1 MNEPASSDVSHD
13 ARSVR
18 DSLKLVA
25 WVFIWMASLTVSDKA
40 ALYGWWDAS
49 SWLTVL
55 SMVVN
60 GLLGLGLMLAFM
72 RMLRRM
78 DDLQRKIQLDA
89 LALALGVSLVG
100 CALYSLM
107 VTWGYIQDEEVTDIF
122 VLMCVSYSAG
132 ALIGV
137 LRYR

>member
-1 MNEPASSDVSHD
+1 MNEPAFSHVSHD

-18 DSLKLVA
+18 DSLKLLA

-40 ALYGWWDAS
+40 ALHGWWDAA
-49 SWLTVL
+49 WLTVL
-55 SMVVN
+55 SIVVN
-60 GLLGLGLMLAFM
+60 GLLGIGLMLAFM
-72 RMLRRM
+72 QMLKRM
-78 DDLQRKIQLDA
+78 DDLQRMIQLDA

-100 CALYSLM
+100 CALYSLT
-107 VTWGYIQDEEVTDIF
+107 VTWGYIQDEEVSDIF
-122 VLMCVSYSAG
+122 VLMCLSYSAG